1 MAYLVPNR
9 VYFQLVKWT
18 AQAAPSQLA
27 KSSGPTNSWL
37 HCRYPKPP
45 RRRQRVA
52 SIQCSSLHKRHR
64 VMNGQQITRRW
75 WQRQASPFARW
86 SLRYSF
92 SFIQWRLTGND
103 IAVGRRSRQ
112 YTRLLWIT
120 ILASC
125 IQNGRGWGQG
135 TALSLQC
142 YSRKPVTQTDLA
154 RRTTACDFCQIA
166 QGKTAMEAKTEVDEE
181 KERTNKNNRTCRT
194 D

>member
-1 MAYLVPNR
+1 MNDIYIYIIYTINLLYNTIIYIRMWLDFGPNR

-45 RRRQRVA
+45 QRRQRVA

-92 SFIQWRLTGND
+92 SFIQ
-103 IAVGRRSRQ
+103 
-112 YTRLLWIT
+112 
-120 ILASC
+120 
-125 IQNGRGWGQG
+125 
-135 TALSLQC
+135 
-142 YSRKPVTQTDLA
+142 
-154 RRTTACDFCQIA
+154 
-166 QGKTAMEAKTEVDEE
+166 
-181 KERTNKNNRTCRT
+181 
-194 D
+194 